1 MFDPVPRKIGG
12 ALDAGTIRRMTAAT
26 YQSKHEADQSLDGFE
41 LDKDLSTPEQK
52 IYHNPT
58 TKETVVAHRGTK
70 GLGDWTNN
78 AAYLVG
84 RYGQTKRYQ
93 RAKKKQQEVIDKYGK
108 VTTTLGHSQ
117 GAIISRKLNNRGM
130 TDEVI
135 NVNPATKGA
144 RERKTSPPSSRRST
158 QCRSCTRRK
167 GVTSPST
174 TERTTLSPSTAP
186 TC

>member
-1 MFDPVPRKIGG
+1 MCLKRWLKVRYPVPCTSNEKKLRENPSGGFSHLLYMFDPVPRKIGG

-117 GAIISRKLNNRGM
+117 GAIISRKLNN
-130 TDEVI
+130 
-135 NVNPATKGA
+135 NFPQN
-144 RERKTSPPSSRRST
+144 
-158 QCRSCTRRK
+158 
-167 GVTSPST
+167 
-174 TERTTLSPSTAP
+174 
-186 TC
+186 